1 MSLLVPLRRSKKF
14 SGCSYKPFTTPNNF
28 SVLFFSLAGFFV
40 WILISRHLC
49 NCKKSQKKRTSTT
62 KKTKNRHNMV
72 NINRQQKQFGG

>member
-14 SGCSYKPFTTPNNF
+14 SGCSYKPFYN
-28 SVLFFSLAGFFV
+28 SQQLCFFSLAGFFV